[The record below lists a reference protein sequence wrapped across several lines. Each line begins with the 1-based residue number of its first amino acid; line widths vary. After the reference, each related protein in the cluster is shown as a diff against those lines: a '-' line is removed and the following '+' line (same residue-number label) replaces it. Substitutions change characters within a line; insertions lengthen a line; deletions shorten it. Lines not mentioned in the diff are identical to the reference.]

1 MNVKPGC
8 KNTHRVVLLWCKLV
22 SSCKFRSSSFYLSW
36 VENWSTFLPLRNSI
50 FLFRDEINGC
60 QKAKNGVLDLSF
72 PPSKVLPT
80 CCTSFFTTK
89 NCEKDTRRALIFH
102 VAEVDIFAM
111 SMPSASILAAWAIKH
126 LPPDLKQTN
135 KLLFPTTCKYFKS
148 SWPSNLWV
156 NTFIQGQTFW
166 NVWDV
171 WSQLLLSCRLML
183 TRSCAHRNS
192 LKR

>member
-22 SSCKFRSSSFYLSW
+22 SSCKFRSSSYHLSW

-50 FLFRDEINGC
+50 FLFRDAINGD

-126 LPPDLKQTN
+126 LPQTWN
-135 KLLFPTTCKYFKS
+135 R
-148 SWPSNLWV
+148 
-156 NTFIQGQTFW
+156 QTRYSFR
-166 NVWDV
+166 
-171 WSQLLLSCRLML
+171 QLANISKARGPVIFE
-183 TRSCAHRNS
+183 
-192 LKR
+192 